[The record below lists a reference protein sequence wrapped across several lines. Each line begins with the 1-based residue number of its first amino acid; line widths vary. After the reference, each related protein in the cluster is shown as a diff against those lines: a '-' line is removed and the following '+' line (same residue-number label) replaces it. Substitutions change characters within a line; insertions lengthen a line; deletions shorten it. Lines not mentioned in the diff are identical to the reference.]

1 MANKESKDF
10 KQGLKATSLFG
21 GLQIFKILISIIS
34 SKIVAL
40 LLGPM
45 GMGIAGMLSST
56 INIIGSITNL
66 GLGTSAVREVS
77 ESYSSN
83 DKLRFNR
90 TVSVFRNLVRFT
102 GLLGFIL
109 CLLLSPFLSKVTFG
123 NYNYSISFA
132 ILSITLLI
140 SQISSGQGVVLQGTR
155 NFKSMVASGV
165 YGSLLGLMVSF
176 PLYYFFKYDG
186 IVPYMVISS
195 FIGLLLT
202 YYYSRKIQIENVP
215 LSYTEVFKDG
225 KVMLKLGFFI
235 ALQGFMSVFCAY
247 FLRLYISNR
256 GNLEDVGL
264 YNSGFAMINTYVGL
278 IFTAMGTE
286 YYPRLSGYVNDMRKF
301 NSTINQ
307 QIELSLLLICPMV
320 AFFLI
325 FGKLAIVILYSSKFL
340 GINMMITFGLLG
352 LLFKAPGWCL
362 GFSFLAK
369 GDSRSFWIN
378 EFVSEIYFLFF
389 NILFY
394 RFWGLDGIGASFL
407 INYIVYWIQCV
418 FICSKKY
425 NYKINKNVIAI
436 LIPQFLLSMG
446 IVLISIY
453 CTAIYKYI
461 IGTCFVLVSMYV
473 SYKRLNERIDVKN
486 IIYKRFRK

>member
-1 MANKESKDF
+1 MWNRDNKDF
-10 KQGLKATSLFG
+10 KEGLKATSLFG
-21 GLQIFKILISIIS
+21 GLQVFKILIAIIN
-34 SKIVAL
+34 SKIIAV

-66 GLGTSAVREVS
+66 GLGTSAIRDVS

-83 DKLRFNR
+83 DRLKFSR
-90 TVSVFRNLVRFT
+90 TVSVFRHLVWFT
-102 GLLGFIL
+102 GVFGFIL
-109 CLLLSPFLSKVTFG
+109 CFVLSPFLSKATFG
-123 NYNYSISFA
+123 NFNYSISFA

-140 SQISSGQGVVLQGTR
+140 GQISSGLGVVLQGTR

-165 YGSLLGLMVSF
+165 YGSFLGLIVSI
-176 PLYYFFKYDG
+176 PLYYFFKYNG

-195 FIGLLLT
+195 LISLLMSF
-202 YYYSRKIQIENVP
+202 YFSRKISIEKVS
-215 LSYTEVFKDG
+215 LSCTEVFKEG

-256 GNLEDVGL
+256 GTLEDVGL

-286 YYPRLSGYVNDMRKF
+286 YYPRLSGYVNDMRNF

-407 INYIVYWIQCV
+407 LNYFIYWVQCIFV
-418 FICSKKY
+418 CSKKY
-425 NYKINKNVIAI
+425 NYKMKMNIMTM

-446 IVLISIY
+446 IVLISVY

-486 IIYKRFRK
+486 IIYKRFGK